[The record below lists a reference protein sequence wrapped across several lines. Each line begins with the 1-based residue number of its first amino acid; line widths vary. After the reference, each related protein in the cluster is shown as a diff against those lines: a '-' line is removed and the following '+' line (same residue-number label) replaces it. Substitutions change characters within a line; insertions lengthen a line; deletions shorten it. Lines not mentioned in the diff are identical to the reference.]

1 MKKILL
7 IVFLLTLSCSNN
19 KVVKNHGLS
28 GLEAKNSKIVEL
40 KTNKN
45 DILNILGRPS
55 TVSLFDESS
64 WFYIERKKTNQS
76 IFKLGKSKIQKNN
89 ILQIDFNKYGIVKS
103 KKIYN
108 VENMNDLKIVK
119 KVTQNKYDNTSKLG
133 KLLKSLEQ
141 KINASSSKK

>member
-64 WFYIERKKTNQS
+64 WFYIEREKTNQS